1 MLTKF
6 TDQGY
11 GVVIGEYA
19 VMGAAD
25 KPDRDKFYA
34 NLLDNCDLYNYC
46 PVLWDCSDFY
56 KRVLRK
62 TTDENIAKLYSDRR
76 ASTEEGKDYSEIRS
90 AARERMD
97 KSIKA
102 AEDEFM
108 AGVSIPASDDT
119 AVAWIMY
126 QSLDSSVQYC
136 VGNKYDPTDMT
147 LGIVADNAVITG
159 EGTYTVSL
167 DFSDCGIPKGVLFSA
182 LGIYQRREVLP
193 GLYYLY

>member
-25 KPDRDKFYA
+25 KHDRDKFYA

-76 ASTEEGKDYSEIRS
+76 ASTEEGKDYSEIQS

-108 AGVSIPASDDT
+108 ASVSIPASDDT

-126 QSLDSSVQYC
+126 QSLDYSVQYC
-136 VGNKYDPTDMT
+136 AGN
-147 LGIVADNAVITG
+147 
-159 EGTYTVSL
+159 
-167 DFSDCGIPKGVLFSA
+167 
-182 LGIYQRREVLP
+182 
-193 GLYYLY
+193 